1 MQQTQ
6 TSNFHN
12 PRLSTSSHS
21 SLSAATSA
29 LLNGLLPSH
38 RYSQGSTTAPTIA
51 TNLTPNQIKALQ
63 ETNQKLQRIKRLRH
77 LAVTLCLTILLGL
90 LLATTVEYGCKLV
103 KELPTENT
111 TKSLDLNST
120 YSQHN
125 LRPIR
130 AFFTCVWIFNG
141 LLFLICLFVHIY
153 SIQRRSRRT
162 RSVTVFFRYKKKNK
176 I

>member
-38 RYSQGSTTAPTIA
+38 RLSQGSTTAPA
-51 TNLTPNQIKALQ
+51 LAANLTPNQINALQ
-63 ETNQKLQRIKRLRH
+63 QTNKKLQRIKRLRH
-77 LAVTLCLTILLGL
+77 FAIVLSLTILLGL
-90 LLATTVEYGCKLV
+90 LLGTTIEYGCKLV
-103 KELPTENT
+103 KKQPNENT
-111 TKSLDLNST
+111 TKSWNFNST
-120 YSQHN
+120 NSPTI
-125 LRPIR
+125 RPIR

-141 LLFLICLFVHIY
+141 FLFLSCLIVHIY
-153 SIQRRSRRT
+153 SSQRRSRRT
-162 RSVTVFFRYKKKNK
+162 RSITVFFR
-176 I
+176 